1 MPGLNG
7 EAWLIKGLLALQ
19 YQQPQQAILP
29 LMQASSLFTKRAD
42 VQALLIRAL
51 LQTGHTDIA
60 RRVLDDRLIQ
70 FPDDATLLQFYT
82 DITGERINDAPT
94 SSHPGAAENNTDFVA
109 PAGAPHEAMV
119 DVLVPVYK
127 GYDETLACLES
138 VLRYRTS
145 NQTPHEIIVLDDA
158 SPDAALQQKLAQLAE
173 AGHITYIRRPANLG
187 FIGNMNRGMALH
199 PGRDVVWLN
208 ADTCVHG
215 NWLDRLHDAA
225 YSAENVASVTPFS
238 NNGLVMSVP
247 EMLDKAPM
255 PTDAEHIALDQ
266 LAALLNQP
274 AVQIPSGCGFCFYL
288 RRDAINDVGYLDE
301 AHLTRGYE
309 EETDWCQ
316 RAHNQG
322 WQHLGAT
329 NLFVAHRGGVS
340 FGIEKAQR
348 VQQNGRILRR
358 RYPTFKGRWQRFLAQ
373 DPLKPARS
381 RLLQSV
387 ETTRPRTPTPA
398 LQTLPCLSISTLLA
412 NQTPAVWLIG
422 DDLQQADIA
431 QRWLQLARAITRQ
444 ALPCTLLLAERTPH
458 EVLLSRTGAVCT
470 LPTTR
475 GITRDEAIKLAGAQ
489 ACLCLGEPSADTA
502 AFAARNHIPMLRLQ

>member
-1 MPGLNG
+1 
-7 EAWLIKGLLALQ
+7 
-19 YQQPQQAILP
+19 
-29 LMQASSLFTKRAD
+29 MQASSLFFKRAD
-42 VQALLIRAL
+42 IQVLLVRTL
-51 LQTGHTDIA
+51 MQTGHADIA

-70 FPDDATLLQFYT
+70 FPTDPTLLQFYA
-82 DITGERINDAPT
+82 DFTGEHIKDAPK
-94 SSHPGAAENNTDFVA
+94 SPHPDAAENNTDFAA
-109 PAGAPHEAMV
+109 PAAAPLEAMV

-158 SPDAALQQKLAQLAE
+158 SPDAALQQKLAQLGA

-208 ADTCVHG
+208 ADTRVHG
-215 NWLDRLHDAA
+215 NWLDRLHNAA
-225 YSAENVASVTPFS
+225 YSADNVASVTPFS

-288 RRDAINDVGYLDE
+288 RRDAINDIGYLDE
-301 AHLTRGYE
+301 AHLKRGYE

-387 ETTRPRTPTPA
+387 EAARPHNSTPT
-398 LQTLPCLSISTLLA
+398 LHTLPCLSISTLLA
-412 NQTPAVWLIG
+412 NPTSTVWLIG
-422 DDLQQADIA
+422 DDLRQADIA

-475 GITRDEAIKLAGAQ
+475 GITRDEAIKLAGTQ
-489 ACLCLGEPSADTA
+489 ACLCLGEPSAETA
-502 AFAARNHIPMLRLQ
+502 ALAARNHIPMLRLQ